1 MSTGANRGR
10 HCLPFP
16 MLVQP
21 HHTVECRSRIPCP
34 KKGFACGA
42 TDHRAVGSVDR
53 FVVTS
58 STVIPGLLLVVVVG
72 MAWGF
77 SRRLRK
83 RSQWSAAIDIQLGL
97 FIEHTSLGSKRARG
111 EGNCAETWSETP
123 IARRSWAASRA
134 PMNGPWSGS
143 SWRNVRLTEGAEPA
157 RAANRLAQRP
167 ASGSRLGR
175 ARTA

>member
-21 HHTVECRSRIPCP
+21 DHTVECRSRIPCP
-34 KKGFACGA
+34 KKGLACGA

-111 EGNCAETWSETP
+111 EGNLC
-123 IARRSWAASRA
+123 RA
-134 PMNGPWSGS
+134 LE
-143 SWRNVRLTEGAEPA
+143 RNPDSQALVGRFEGADERSVVRFVLEERQA
-157 RAANRLAQRP
+157 DR
-167 ASGSRLGR
+167 GG
-175 ARTA
+175 